1 MLTILTICTPKMTKT
16 FSELFIYSTFFEAKF
31 IFVMDYADAVQK
43 FYLLNPA
50 ALVIE
55 CPTSDAEEIKTFY
68 TLTKTTPLLAVS
80 ARPDED
86 TAIAAYQN
94 GATTFIR
101 LPCGSRE
108 FYYRLFSIL
117 KKCYQIPFNELHATI
132 DIGNIK
138 IYTKSN
144 RVLLNGTIVN
154 LTHSEYNLLLLLA
167 QNVNKTVATEEMY
180 QRLWASGELK
190 NTSRGLQMHLSK
202 LRRKLGLND
211 DTKVRIITIHGK
223 GYCLSTADYLL

>member
-1 MLTILTICTPKMTKT
+1 
-16 FSELFIYSTFFEAKF
+16 
-31 IFVMDYADAVQK
+31 MDYADAVQK

-117 KKCYQIPFNELHATI
+117 KNAIRSP
-132 DIGNIK
+132 
-138 IYTKSN
+138 S
-144 RVLLNGTIVN
+144 
-154 LTHSEYNLLLLLA
+154 
-167 QNVNKTVATEEMY
+167 
-180 QRLWASGELK
+180 
-190 NTSRGLQMHLSK
+190 TSCMP
-202 LRRKLGLND
+202 
-211 DTKVRIITIHGK
+211 
-223 GYCLSTADYLL
+223 LSTSAISKSTPKATGSC